1 MDFFGP
7 RFEGRRY
14 LRYFELVEL
23 GIVTNRG
30 TLKNLIDRGAIPP
43 PVRLGGRTMLFDTAE
58 LVAALGQ
65 RAAPSAARRPTSSRT
80 IREND
85 HSNPT
90 PKTWHDGRGRAR
102 NSLPNSRVDPP

>member
-1 MDFFGP
+1 MDFGP

-23 GIVTNRG
+23 GIVNNRG

-58 LVAALGQ
+58 LAAALRQ
-65 RAAPSAARRPTSSRT
+65 QAAERT
-80 IREND
+80 APADTE
-85 HSNPT
+85 HPT
-90 PKTWHDGRGRAR
+90 P
-102 NSLPNSRVDPP
+102 